1 MKNICYLSLILLFTF
16 FTSCQDEPIAKV
28 DSSKIIQV
36 NSELYNLVLKA
47 AGKDFE
53 NEITCIDFNYPF
65 TLVIYDEEMEIIGYQ
80 LVKSD
85 IEFSE
90 FLGILEE
97 GKSISLSYPITS
109 VLENGESY
117 IINNNE
123 ELKEAIDKC
132 LEADT
137 ITTCN
142 NILTETSCIWK
153 VKHLEGPNTQYDDSY
168 FEVTNL
174 GNAGLY
180 FNEDSF
186 GGTWVTYFIENELHL
201 NIFIL
206 GDENVSDDWNFDW
219 KVISFT
225 ETEMEIEN
233 VTDLFLLTKECHEP
247 CKKFLFEECEI
258 EPGSHRAIFD
268 LESYF
273 ECFFPL
279 SGINNP
285 ETVVTSYYETY
296 EDMLA
301 GTNPITNL
309 QYENSINPQIIYI
322 RFDDVNTGLIVA
334 TLPIILKA
342 INCSF

>member
-1 MKNICYLSLILLFTF
+1 MKNFFYLPLILLLTF
-16 FTSCQDEPIAKV
+16 FNSCENEPISKADPSKV
-28 DSSKIIQV
+28 IQV
-36 NSELYNLVLKA
+36 NSELYNLIERA

-65 TLVIYDEEMEIIGYQ
+65 TLVIYDENMDIFGYQ
-80 LVKSD
+80 PINSD

-90 FLGILEE
+90 FLGTLEE

-109 VLENGESY
+109 VLENGQPY
-117 IINNNE
+117 VINNNE
-123 ELKEAIDKC
+123 ELKEAIDSC

-137 ITTCN
+137 IMTCN
-142 NILTETSCIWK
+142 NILTQTSCIWK
-153 VKHLEGPNTQYDDSY
+153 VSHLEGPNSEYDGSY
-168 FEVTNL
+168 FEVSNF

-180 FNEDSF
+180 FQEHSF

-225 ETEMEIEN
+225 ETEMQIEN
-233 VTDLFLLTKECHEP
+233 GTDSFLLTKECHEP
-247 CKKFLFEECEI
+247 CKKFLFEECET
-258 EPGSHRAIFD
+258 ELGSQMATFD

-273 ECFFPL
+273 ECFFPFT
-279 SGINNP
+279 GIP
-285 ETVVTSYYETY
+285 DPSTETWSYYETY

-301 GTNPITNL
+301 GVNPIVNL
-309 QYENSINPQIIYI
+309 MYENSTNPQIIYV
-322 RFDDVNTGLIVA
+322 RFDDINTGNPLVYIS
-334 TLPIILKA
+334 IILKA
-342 INCSF
+342 IQC

>member
-1 MKNICYLSLILLFTF
+1 MKNLCYLPLILLFIF
-16 FTSCQDEPIAKV
+16 FNSCQDEPIAKV
-28 DSSKIIQV
+28 DPSKVIQV
-36 NSELYNLVLKA
+36 NSELYNLVIKA
-47 AGKDFE
+47 AGNDFE

-132 LEADT
+132 LQADT

-153 VKHLEGPNTQYDDSY
+153 VKHLDGPNTLYDGSY

-180 FNEDSF
+180 FIEDSF

-225 ETEMEIEN
+225 ETEMEITN
-233 VTDLFLLTKECHEP
+233 GIDRFLLIKECYNP
-247 CKKFLFEECEI
+247 CVKFLFEECETV
-258 EPGSHRAIFD
+258 PGSGRAIFP
-268 LESYF
+268 LKNYSW
-273 ECFFPL
+273 CIFPL
-279 SGINNP
+279 TGLDDPS
-285 ETVVTSYYETY
+285 TVNITYFETY
-296 EDMLA
+296 EDMIA

-322 RFDDVNTGLIVA
+322 RFDDVNTGLMVA
-334 TLPIILKA
+334 SLPIILKA
-342 INCSF
+342 VSCI